1 MNVLLV
7 EDDMNLGNGVRIA
20 LGDQGMA
27 VVWVRRLE
35 DAGRAVEAGA
45 CDLMVLDLGL
55 PDGDGLSL
63 LSRLRHE
70 GRHLPV
76 LILTARDG
84 LDDRLRGLDGGAD
97 DYLVKPFALAE
108 LVSRLRALAR
118 RSGAFGA
125 EVIEL
130 RGLRLHE
137 PTQCVSVDG
146 TVVSLSRSEYLLLKA
161 LLKRADRVLTRSNL
175 EEQVLPRGG
184 LPIESNVLD
193 VHISNLRRKIGEGYI
208 RTVRGIGYVIDVLPV
223 AHGGSNS

>member
-20 LGDQGMA
+20 LGDQGMS

-35 DAGRAVEAGA
+35 DATRAVEAGA

-63 LSRLRHE
+63 LTQLRRD
-70 GRHLPV
+70 GQTLPV

-84 LDDRLRGLDGGAD
+84 LGDRLRGLDGGAD

-118 RSGAFGA
+118 RSGASSA
-125 EVIEL
+125 ETIEL
-130 RGLRLHE
+130 RGLRVHE

-146 TVVSLSRSEYLLLKA
+146 NVVSLSRSEYLLLTA
-161 LLKRADRVLTRSNL
+161 LLKRSDRVLTRRTL
-175 EEQVLPRGG
+175 EEHVLPRR
-184 LPIESNVLD
+184 LANESNVLD

-208 RTVRGIGYVIDVLPV
+208 RTVRGIGYVIDALPV
-223 AHGGSNS
+223 TKLRNS

>member
-20 LGDQGMA
+20 LGDQGMQ

-35 DAGRAVEAGA
+35 DATRAVEAGA

-63 LSRLRHE
+63 LTQLRRD
-70 GRHLPV
+70 GQTLPV

-84 LDDRLRGLDGGAD
+84 LGDRLRGLDGGAD
-97 DYLVKPFALAE
+97 DYLIKPFALAE

-118 RSGAFGA
+118 RSGASSA
-125 EVIEL
+125 ETIEL
-130 RGLRLHE
+130 RGLRVHE

-146 TVVSLSRSEYLLLKA
+146 NVVSLSRSEYLLLTA
-161 LLKRADRVLTRSNL
+161 LLKRSDRVLTRRTL
-175 EEQVLPRGG
+175 EEHVLPRR
-184 LPIESNVLD
+184 LANESNVLD

-208 RTVRGIGYVIDVLPV
+208 RTVRGIGYVIDALPV
-223 AHGGSNS
+223 TKLRST

>member
-20 LGDQGMA
+20 LGDQGMS

-35 DAGRAVEAGA
+35 DATRAVEAGA

-63 LSRLRHE
+63 LTQLRRD
-70 GRHLPV
+70 GQTLPV

-84 LDDRLRGLDGGAD
+84 LGDRLRGLDGGAD

-118 RSGAFGA
+118 RSGASSA
-125 EVIEL
+125 ETIEL
-130 RGLRLHE
+130 RGLRVHE

-146 TVVSLSRSEYLLLKA
+146 NVVSLSRSEYLLLTA
-161 LLKRADRVLTRSNL
+161 LLKRSDRVLTRRTL
-175 EEQVLPRGG
+175 EEHVLPRR
-184 LPIESNVLD
+184 LANESNVLD

-208 RTVRGIGYVIDVLPV
+208 RTVRGIGYVIDALPV
-223 AHGGSNS
+223 TKLRST